1 SHKDERTL
9 RLFTLRKPSFKIFSL
24 PPGPKCTRCRHHGLV
39 VPLKGH
45 KKRCP
50 YLSCGCW
57 KCGLITERT
66 RIATLQRHLRPN
78 TGQRPAEGGTGSPSA
93 LAGGSQPVTSGLTPP
108 PPGEAPGRL
117 FPVCTV
123 GHSICTAINIKI
135 SHYIVL
141 HFLILTF
148 ARHFYAFMR
157 SAVRHVLKLNTLLV

>member
-1 SHKDERTL
+1 M
-9 RLFTLRKPSFKIFSL
+9 PFSKAAE

-78 TGQRPAEGGTGSPSA
+78 TGQGPAEGGTGSPSA

-108 PPGEAPGRL
+108 PPGEAPGRAVANRPL
-117 FPVCTV
+117 DLRTRRPAAGGGNMAAVD
-123 GHSICTAINIKI
+123 GG
-135 SHYIVL
+135 VL
-141 HFLILTF
+141 PSAPSQSRAPLGRQKLTL
-148 ARHFYAFMR
+148 HC
-157 SAVRHVLKLNTLLV
+157 HN